1 MLGILN
7 VGFYQDV
14 LSIFLSS
21 SDRYD
26 RMQGMVRN
34 KPIGFISTVGG
45 GGARI
50 TTIGISS
57 RRVHIVLCSLRS
69 IGVTHIHPEYSEYA
83 LQIVS
88 LPLDNSSILFYAFT
102 RTKPSPEWSLL
113 VGLPP
118 FPHAVFLP
126 WRMHSIG
133 DRGKD

>member
-57 RRVHIVLCSLRS
+57 RRVHIVRCSLRS
-69 IGVTHIHPEYSEYA
+69 NSHTSGVLRVCTTD
-83 LQIVS
+83 S
-88 LPLDNSSILFYAFT
+88 LSPLDNSSILFYAFT